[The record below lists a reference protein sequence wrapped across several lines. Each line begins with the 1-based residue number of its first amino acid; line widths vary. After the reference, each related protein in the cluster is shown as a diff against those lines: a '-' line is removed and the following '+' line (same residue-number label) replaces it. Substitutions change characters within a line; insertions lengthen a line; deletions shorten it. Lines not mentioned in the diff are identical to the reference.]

1 MRMSDSKSVQTPL
14 TSRPG
19 AGSCDENRRA
29 ALRRALADS
38 DSVQRPGAESRGP
51 PSSALPRVNDSDTAH
66 TGT

>member
-38 DSVQRPGAESRGP
+38 DSAQRPESRGP
-51 PSSALPRVNDSDTAH
+51 PSSALPKSQ
-66 TGT
+66 